1 MPMASL
7 IKLEFG
13 YNPPT
18 GDRGRE
24 SIMPAAYM
32 ADLTRALD
40 LATQGFRSIW
50 ISDHL
55 NYAQEWRLEC
65 WSVLSWVAARYPG
78 VKLGTIVMSNTFRP
92 PPVLAKMGASLQ
104 YLSSGRF
111 ILGYGAGWHEG
122 EHAAF
127 GIDLP
132 APGERIARL
141 EEAVQ
146 VIKLLWTEAPANF
159 SGRYYKLTNA
169 YATPR
174 PVPRPPIMIG
184 GGGEKKTLRVVAR
197 HADWWNDVSRP
208 IPVLKRK
215 LEALEVY
222 CAAEGRDFNS
232 IRKTLSIG
240 TFIDRSH
247 KKALEMAGKHLQGD
261 SPPVAGDPAAVR
273 DQYAQLAELG
283 FDLCITFFPRFQEL
297 DDLRLFMDEVIP
309 AFAT

>member
-1 MPMASL
+1 M
-7 IKLEFG
+7 EFG

-18 GDRGRE
+18 GERGRE
-24 SIMPAAYM
+24 AIRPGDYIP
-32 ADLTRALD
+32 DLTRALD
-40 LATQGFRSIW
+40 VATQGFRSIW

-92 PPVLAKMGASLQ
+92 PPLLAKMGASLQ

-127 GIDLP
+127 GIKLP
-132 APGERIARL
+132 PPAERIARL

-146 VIKLLWTEAPANF
+146 VIKLLWTESPASF
-159 SGRYYKLTNA
+159 AGKYYSVSNA
-169 YATPR
+169 HAEPR

-208 IPVLKRK
+208 LPVLKRK
-215 LEALEVY
+215 LEILEGY
-222 CAAEGRDFNS
+222 CREEGRDFKS

-240 TFIDRSH
+240 TFIDKSH
-247 KKALEMAGKHLQGD
+247 KRALEMAGRHIQGD

-273 DQYAQLAELG
+273 DQYARLAELG
-283 FDLCITFFPRFQEL
+283 FDLCITFFSRFQEL
-297 DDLRLFMDEVIP
+297 DDLRLFMDEVI
-309 AFAT
+309 ART

>member
-1 MPMASL
+1 M
-7 IKLEFG
+7 EFG

-18 GDRGRE
+18 GERGRE
-24 SIMPAAYM
+24 PIRPDHYIP
-32 ADLTRALD
+32 DLTRALD
-40 LATQGFRSIW
+40 VATQGFRSVW

-55 NYAQEWRLEC
+55 NYGQEWRLEC

-78 VKLGTIVMSNTFRP
+78 VKLGTIVMSNTFRHP
-92 PPVLAKMGASLQ
+92 SLMAKMGASLQ

-122 EHAAF
+122 EHSAF
-127 GIDLP
+127 GIELAPP
-132 APGERIARL
+132 AERIARL
-141 EEAVQ
+141 EESVQ
-146 VIKLLWTEAPANF
+146 LIKLLWTDAPVNF
-159 SGRYYKLTNA
+159 DGKYYRVTNA

-174 PVPRPPIMIG
+174 PSPRPPIMIG
-184 GGGEKKTLRVVAR
+184 GGGEKRTLRVVAR

-208 IPVLKRK
+208 AQVLKRK
-215 LEALEVY
+215 LETLRAY
-222 CAAEGRDFNS
+222 CEEEGRDFAS

-247 KKALEMAGKHLQGD
+247 KKALEMAGAHLNGD
-261 SPPVAGDPAAVR
+261 SPPVAGDPSAVR
-273 DQYAQLAELG
+273 DQYARLAELG

-309 AFAT
+309 AFR